1 MPANKVPDIVVGRLP
16 LYLRALSQ
24 MAKERKEI
32 TSSQELGGQLGIS
45 SAQIRKDL
53 SQFGEFGKQGTGY
66 NITFLTDQLKR
77 ILKVERV
84 WDIVIIGAGDLGSAV
99 ANYGGFVNRGFRI
112 AAIYDNDPAKVG
124 QPVGQFLI
132 RGTGNLVDEI
142 RAQNIKIAMLAVPAS
157 EAQHVSEKLVEAGI
171 EAIMCYAPTSLF
183 VPEHIKVEY
192 IDPLLHLQHMTYYL
206 SE

>member
-24 MAKERKEI
+24 MAKEQKEI